1 MRSAVAGLVLLAI
14 TGCAAQK
21 QLTRD
26 EYLQAT
32 QRTYQGKSA
41 EDVYHAAEKL
51 FRLADGDDF
60 TFAYTDNSMTASRRW
75 SIYLVLTAAFGT
87 DTWLIQ
93 TKELPDGV
101 KVSAQVSTMA
111 GSVLPMATTGGD
123 FTATGSP
130 TLAGGV
136 PGTAIYDVFW
146 ARMNYLL
153 GLSQRWMTCEEAE
166 ARRKSGVVWGVNDA
180 LCNSFNMKDDV
191 PEELAGTIQ
200 KQKPSGT
207 SQNANY

>member
-1 MRSAVAGLVLLAI
+1 MGRLIIVMLLGALA
-14 TGCAAQK
+14 GCATQK
-21 QLTRD
+21 QLTRE
-26 EYLQAT
+26 EYLQTT
-32 QRTYQGKSA
+32 QRTFQGKSA

-60 TFAYTDNSMTASRRW
+60 TFAYTDTSMTASRRW

-93 TKELPDGV
+93 TKDVPGGV
-101 KVSAQVSTMA
+101 KVSVQVSTVA
-111 GSVLPMATTGGD
+111 GSVVPMGTTGGD
-123 FTATGSP
+123 FTATGTPSL
-130 TLAGGV
+130 TNLV

-146 ARMNYLL
+146 ARMDYLL

-191 PEELAGTIQ
+191 PEELAGTIK